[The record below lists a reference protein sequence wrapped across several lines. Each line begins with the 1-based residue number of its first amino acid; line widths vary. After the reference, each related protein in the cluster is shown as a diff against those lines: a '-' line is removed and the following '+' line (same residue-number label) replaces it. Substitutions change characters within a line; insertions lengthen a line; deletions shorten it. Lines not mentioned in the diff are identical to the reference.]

1 MTESEAQYDEDF
13 VPYDDQDATDTKKSV
28 VSQKKGGNTAVRNSK
43 ASRASK
49 TSRATV
55 TVAASKKHAT
65 KEIEV
70 VPVPEEA
77 EETTATATAAATND
91 AGETTAN
98 NKNKIETSGQAA
110 KKTTSGPTKQNNPV
124 TTTMTTTTE
133 EDKEDKAWNWKHYHT
148 LYPVANKLLAKK
160 WDDISREKHLKKLA
174 NIKKSVDDRPPPKYI
189 HLRTN
194 LKRAQMEQERQ
205 ILIRRNN
212 KILIEKMSDITKHE
226 HLVENHAEH
235 DARVELFNRGN
246 EHHRKQKNERIHQEN
261 LAILERLECSK
272 SDYDHVKVRDESVL
286 RLHHLQNLAS
296 FPQKYIKMIKEEVER
311 NLQATMASGGADGKG
326 DTCSETGHA
335 HDRHH
340 WHGCYGGKPVPH
352 ALEMAAFPGEEVAA
366 FSKKKNRR
374 PKLAVADIDKAAF
387 DGGQKGPGGHH
398 KKQSAVPPIAE
409 GVGPLARESSP
420 MASVET

>member
-1 MTESEAQYDEDF
+1 MTETEAQYDEDF
-13 VPYDDQDATDTKKSV
+13 VPYEEAPVRKSEA
-28 VSQKKGGNTAVRNSK
+28 KKGNSVRASK
-43 ASRASK
+43 ASR
-49 TSRATV
+49 TTV
-55 TVAASKKHAT
+55 TKRVKEVAPTAT
-65 KEIEV
+65 
-70 VPVPEEA
+70 VPEESQGA
-77 EETTATATAAATND
+77 EETEQAPKS
-91 AGETTAN
+91 TAN
-98 NKNKIETSGQAA
+98 NKGRKSKVGMDPEAIENEGANRKLVRKGTGAPKHQA
-110 KKTTSGPTKQNNPV
+110 
-124 TTTMTTTTE
+124 TE

-194 LKRAQMEQERQ
+194 LKRVQMEQERQ

-226 HLVENHAEH
+226 HLVENHKEH

-246 EHHRKQKNERIHQEN
+246 DHFRKQKNDRIHQEN

-272 SDYDHVKVRDESVL
+272 SDYDHIKVRDESVL

-311 NLQATMASGGADGKG
+311 SLEKERSGKLT
-326 DTCSETGHA
+326 DTCSEHE

-340 WHGCYGGKPVPH
+340 WHGAYGGKPVPH

-366 FSKKKNRR
+366 FSKKKTK
-374 PKLAVADIDKAAF
+374 PKLAVADVDKAAF
-387 DGGQKGPGGHH
+387 TKG
-398 KKQSAVPPIAE
+398 KEVKSAVPPITE
-409 GVGPLARESSP
+409 GNGPMARESSP
-420 MASVET
+420 VSPV